1 LYTSSLCSL
10 AFAKEEKAVKHA
22 STRTKERIIFRT
34 KINPPF
40 PLRIS
45 RFFQTMSPLWDEK
58 FLLNAKIFLHKKRL
72 TTHVKHNGIPHLYIQ
87 SKSVCFVVNI
97 MI

>member
-1 LYTSSLCSL
+1 
-10 AFAKEEKAVKHA
+10 
-22 STRTKERIIFRT
+22 
-34 KINPPF
+34 
-40 PLRIS
+40 
-45 RFFQTMSPLWDEK
+45 MSPLWDEK